1 MANAAR
7 VTQQSVEIVLD
18 EASSDNLRIT
28 RQYVEVILVQGSAP
42 PTLNRLVQVVV
53 VNG

>member
-7 VTQQSVEIVLD
+7 VTQQSVEVIID
-18 EASSDNLRIT
+18 QASADNLRVT

-42 PTLNRLVQVVV
+42 PTLNQAVQVIV